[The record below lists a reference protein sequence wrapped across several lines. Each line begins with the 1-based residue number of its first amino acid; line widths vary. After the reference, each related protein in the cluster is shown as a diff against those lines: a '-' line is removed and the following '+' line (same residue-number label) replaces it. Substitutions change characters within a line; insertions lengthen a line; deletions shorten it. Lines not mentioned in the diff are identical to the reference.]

1 MWAVESFFYLKREIP
16 RPVACLDARVSVRLL
31 AMEPVTV
38 GLLVMGIST
47 ASITRANSAE
57 AAQPLLDQPQVI
69 SVERPSKD
77 KPSYFEV
84 GRLHW

>member
-1 MWAVESFFYLKREIP
+1 MWAVESFFYLKREIR

-47 ASITRANSAE
+47 ASITHANSAE

>member
-47 ASITRANSAE
+47 TSITRANSAE

-69 SVERPSKD
+69 SVERPSKE
-77 KPSYFEV
+77 KHSFFEV
-84 GRLHW
+84 GRLLW